1 MTHSHGGSR
10 LRRLREAADAVA
22 VARANLDD
30 SAIGDAL
37 RYSTECTA
45 CGERIGDTSTGAVDE
60 VQPTLVGDMSDRRK
74 LHVLTFHRMLAPRPR
89 GFRSDFCSHGA
100 SCCSDL
106 HGARS
111 SGARSPSLSIALG

>member
-74 LHVLTFHRMLAPRPR
+74 LHVLTFTGCWLLDLVGSVLTSVLTVQVAAPTSVAHEAQERGAHRFL
-89 GFRSDFCSHGA
+89 
-100 SCCSDL
+100 
-106 HGARS
+106 
-111 SGARSPSLSIALG
+111 